1 MAMTK
6 VFHCVI
12 FFALSRDLRG
22 NFGNNQLELRTIL
35 KATCGVRFLRWGL
48 EQGFVRYFADAS
60 NRR

>member
-1 MAMTK
+1 MTK
-6 VFHCVI
+6 DFHGVI

-22 NFGNNQLELRTIL
+22 SFSNNQLELRTIL
-35 KATCGVRFLRWGL
+35 KETSGVRFFVVGL

>member
-1 MAMTK
+1 MTK
-6 VFHCVI
+6 VFHGVI

-22 NFGNNQLELRTIL
+22 SFGNNQLALRTIL
-35 KATCGVRFLRWGL
+35 KVTSGVHFFVGGL